1 MAAPALATPFMNPS
15 TMKIYEYAIE
25 EYNFLKIIAD
35 YLKVDDLTCLETD
48 VSSAAGAQHSLYKNM
63 EQATLYKRLYDGLNG
78 ATGQQ
83 FYQTY
88 ERFIQKVVRA
98 QFSEPIYYQK
108 KPTHRILFLNNPGES
123 RFHRDRDYG
132 HSKAEINY
140 LVPQTPA
147 YDTNTFW
154 LESEEGKEDF
164 RPVNMQIGE
173 FVRFNGASL
182 KHGAKVNTTGKSR
195 VSFDFRV
202 IPSSKAPASFTNTS
216 AWKEEDKDNPLFKN
230 AHNFV
235 LCD

>member
-1 MAAPALATPFMNPS
+1 MN
-15 TMKIYEYAIE
+15 IYTYTTED
-25 EYNFLKIIAD
+25 YNFPQIIAN
-35 YLKVDDLTCLETD
+35 YLGVDDLSVLESD
-48 VSSAAGAQHSLYKNM
+48 ISSETGAQHSLYKNM
-63 EQATLYKRLYDGLNG
+63 EQATLYKRLYEGLSG
-78 ATGQQ
+78 AASRE

-88 ERFIQKVVRA
+88 ERFIEEVVRP
-98 QFSEPIYYQK
+98 QFNEPIYYQK

-132 HSKAEINY
+132 HSTAEINY
-140 LVPQTPA
+140 LVPQTAA
-147 YDTNTFW
+147 YATNTFW

-164 RPVNMQIGE
+164 QPVEMQVGE

-202 IPSSKAPASFTNTS
+202 IPFSKAPASFTDTS
-216 AWKEEDKDNPLFKN
+216 AWNEEDKDNPLFKN

-235 LCD
+235 LCR

>member
-1 MAAPALATPFMNPS
+1 MNPS
-15 TMKIYEYAIE
+15 TMKIYEYPIE
-25 EYNFLKIIAD
+25 EYNFPKIIAD
-35 YLKVDDLTCLETD
+35 YLKADDLTCLETD
-48 VSSAAGAQHSLYKNM
+48 VSLAAGAQHSLYKNM
-63 EQATLYKRLYDGLNG
+63 EQATLYKRLYDGLSG

-132 HSKAEINY
+132 HSTAEINY

-164 RPVNMQIGE
+164 KPVNMQIGGVCALQWGLTQARSKSE
-173 FVRFNGASL
+173 YDRKKSGFVRLSG
-182 KHGAKVNTTGKSR
+182 H
-195 VSFDFRV
+195 SFQQSPGFFYRHLGLEGGRQRQ
-202 IPSSKAPASFTNTS
+202 S
-216 AWKEEDKDNPLFKN
+216 AVQKRP
-230 AHNFV
+230 
-235 LCD
+235 